1 MLKNITLS
9 AQENLILKARERA
22 ATENSTLNTEFRR
35 WLEKYAL
42 SLKSSDQLTDLM
54 ARFDYVQPGQKFS
67 RDELN
72 ER

>member
-22 ATENSTLNTEFRR
+22 SAEKSTLNVEFRR

-42 SLKSSDQLTDLM
+42 GLKDTDQFTELM